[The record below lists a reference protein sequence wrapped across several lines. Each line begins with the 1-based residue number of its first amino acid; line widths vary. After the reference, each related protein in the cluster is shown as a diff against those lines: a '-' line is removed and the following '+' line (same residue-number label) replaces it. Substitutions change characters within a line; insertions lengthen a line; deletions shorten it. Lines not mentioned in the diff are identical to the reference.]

1 MPLLQA
7 SCSQLNRC
15 FPSFCRAA
23 GLGVRWFG
31 IIIDEAT
38 CKGPSRD
45 LVLVLVELCWD
56 LSMPGRHRSLLFP
69 WTLLTT
75 LCLSPWQKGLELMFP
90 QVLAGLPEGNLCQ
103 AVRKNGQRKRVLSAF
118 WRTFLAWC
126 PCKESS
132 EDSSGCSGA
141 ILPSCLLL
149 RTGRDSLG
157 FIFLT
162 QIALSSR
169 RWLVLWIRRHQCLL
183 TC

>member
-1 MPLLQA
+1 MCPHSWRGFLFREQGRLLWDITLWLSGSLGHWSGSLEFQEQEWDSHLSSLETCLEMPLLQA

-56 LSMPGRHRSLLFP
+56 LSMPGRQRSLLFP

-75 LCLSPWQKGLELMFP
+75 WCLSPWQKGLGVNVFSSTWW
-90 QVLAGLPEGNLCQ
+90 
-103 AVRKNGQRKRVLSAF
+103 SA
-118 WRTFLAWC
+118 WSQPL
-126 PCKESS
+126 
-132 EDSSGCSGA
+132 SGC
-141 ILPSCLLL
+141 
-149 RTGRDSLG
+149 
-157 FIFLT
+157 
-162 QIALSSR
+162 
-169 RWLVLWIRRHQCLL
+169 
-183 TC
+183 